1 MHVVL
6 YERDLHEQYEKLSS
20 YEKIEFRRLGNYLLS
35 HTYMVRFTYDS
46 DEETTLPN
54 ADFNM
59 VMRLFEVL
67 QEYFEVTGWR
77 LSKDDDYGIVSLISE
92 YDNNRF
98 RLDRFTTLFLYVCR
112 LIYEENR
119 ENENSY
125 HVVKTDTSS
134 VVEKMKTLGLLKGG
148 KSTQKE
154 RIDAQRTLAH
164 FNIIQKMETSPWSG
178 EGNDILILPSVLTII
193 SNQSINTMKAQLDDL
208 KLSEDSKDENTDK
221 AIVD

>member
-1 MHVVL
+1 MWS
-6 YERDLHEQYEKLSS
+6 EQYEKLST
-20 YEKIEFRRLGNYLLS
+20 YEKTEFRRIGNYLLS

-46 DEETTLPN
+46 SEETTLPN
-54 ADFNM
+54 ADYNM

-134 VVEKMKTLGLLKGG
+134 VVEKMKTLGLLKNG

-164 FNIIQKMETSPWSG
+164 YNIIQKMTSSPWSG
-178 EGNDILILPSVLTII
+178 EGNDILILPSIMYII
-193 SNQSINTMKAQLDDL
+193 SNQSINTMKAQLDEM
-208 KLSEDSKDENTDK
+208 KLSEDNEDENTEEVVAD
-221 AIVD
+221 

>member
-1 MHVVL
+1 MWS
-6 YERDLHEQYEKLSS
+6 EQYEKLSS
-20 YEKIEFRRLGNYLLS
+20 YEKIEFRRLENYLLS

-178 EGNDILILPSVLTII
+178 EGNDILILPSILTII
-193 SNQSINTMKAQLDDL
+193 SNQSINTIKAQLDDM

-221 AIVD
+221 AIAD

>member
-1 MHVVL
+1 M
-6 YERDLHEQYEKLSS
+6 SS

-154 RIDAQRTLAH
+154 RIDTQRTLAH

-221 AIVD
+221 AIAD

>member
-1 MHVVL
+1 MWS
-6 YERDLHEQYEKLSS
+6 EKYEKLST
-20 YEKIEFRRLGNYLLS
+20 YEKTEFRRIGNYLLS

-46 DEETTLPN
+46 GEETTLPN
-54 ADFNM
+54 ADYNM

-134 VVEKMKTLGLLKGG
+134 VVEKMKTLGLLKNG

-164 FNIIQKMETSPWSG
+164 YNIIQKMTSSPWSG
-178 EGNDILILPSVLTII
+178 EGSDILILPSIMYII
-193 SNQSINTMKAQLDDL
+193 SNQSINTMKAQLDEM
-208 KLSEDSKDENTDK
+208 KLSEDNEDENTEEAVAD
-221 AIVD
+221 

>member
-1 MHVVL
+1 MWS
-6 YERDLHEQYEKLSS
+6 EKYEKLST
-20 YEKIEFRRLGNYLLS
+20 YEKTEFRRIGNYLLS

-46 DEETTLPN
+46 GEETTLPN
-54 ADFNM
+54 ADYNM

-67 QEYFEVTGWR
+67 QEYFEVTGWQ

-134 VVEKMKTLGLLKGG
+134 VVEKMKTLGLLKNG

-164 FNIIQKMETSPWSG
+164 YNIIQKMTSSPWSG
-178 EGNDILILPSVLTII
+178 EGNDILILPSIMYII
-193 SNQSINTMKAQLDDL
+193 SNQSINTMKAQLDEM
-208 KLSEDSKDENTDK
+208 KLSEDNEDENTEEAVAD
-221 AIVD
+221 

>member
-1 MHVVL
+1 MMCAMFIILVAFASV
-6 YERDLHEQYEKLSS
+6 KMA
-20 YEKIEFRRLGNYLLS
+20 F
-35 HTYMVRFTYDS
+35 DS
-46 DEETTLPN
+46 VPL
-54 ADFNM
+54 A
-59 VMRLFEVL
+59 LFSRASGLIGTEYT
-67 QEYFEVTGWR
+67 YFEVTGWR

-134 VVEKMKTLGLLKGG
+134 VVEKMKTLGLLKNG

-164 FNIIQKMETSPWSG
+164 YNIIQKMTSSPWSG
-178 EGNDILILPSVLTII
+178 EGNDILILPSIMYII
-193 SNQSINTMKAQLDDL
+193 SNQSINTMKAQLDEM
-208 KLSEDSKDENTDK
+208 KLSEDNEDENTEEVVAD
-221 AIVD
+221 

>member
-154 RIDAQRTLAH
+154 RIDTQRTLAH

-221 AIVD
+221 AIAD

>member
-1 MHVVL
+1 MWS
-6 YERDLHEQYEKLSS
+6 EQYEKLST
-20 YEKIEFRRLGNYLLS
+20 YEKTEFRRIGNYLLS
-35 HTYMVRFTYDS
+35 HTYMD
-46 DEETTLPN
+46 
-54 ADFNM
+54 
-59 VMRLFEVL
+59 
-67 QEYFEVTGWR
+67 FEVTGWR

-134 VVEKMKTLGLLKGG
+134 VVEKMKTLGLLKNG

-164 FNIIQKMETSPWSG
+164 YNIIQKMTSSPWSG
-178 EGNDILILPSVLTII
+178 EGNDILILPSIMYII
-193 SNQSINTMKAQLDDL
+193 SNQSINTMKAQLDEM
-208 KLSEDSKDENTDK
+208 KLSEDNEDENTEEVVAD
-221 AIVD
+221 

>member
-1 MHVVL
+1 MWS
-6 YERDLHEQYEKLSS
+6 EQYEKLST
-20 YEKIEFRRLGNYLLS
+20 YEKTEFRRIGNYLLS

-46 DEETTLPN
+46 GEETTLPN
-54 ADFNM
+54 ADYNM

-77 LSKDDDYGIVSLISE
+77 HSKDDDYGIVSLISE

-134 VVEKMKTLGLLKGG
+134 VVEKMKTLGLLKNG

-164 FNIIQKMETSPWSG
+164 YNIIQKMTSSPWSG
-178 EGNDILILPSVLTII
+178 EGNDILILPSIMYII
-193 SNQSINTMKAQLDDL
+193 SNQSINTMKAQLDEM
-208 KLSEDSKDENTDK
+208 KLSEDNEDENTEEVVAD
-221 AIVD
+221 

>member
-1 MHVVL
+1 MWS
-6 YERDLHEQYEKLSS
+6 EQYEKLSS
-20 YEKIEFRRLGNYLLS
+20 YEKIEFRRLENYLLS

-178 EGNDILILPSVLTII
+178 EGNDILILPSILTII

-221 AIVD
+221 AIAD

>member
-1 MHVVL
+1 MWS
-6 YERDLHEQYEKLSS
+6 EQYEKLSS

-178 EGNDILILPSVLTII
+178 EGNDILILPSILTII

-221 AIVD
+221 AIAD

>member
-1 MHVVL
+1 MWS
-6 YERDLHEQYEKLSS
+6 EQYEKLSS

-193 SNQSINTMKAQLDDL
+193 SNQSINTMKAQLDDM

-221 AIVD
+221 TIAD

>member
-1 MHVVL
+1 MWS
-6 YERDLHEQYEKLSS
+6 EQYEKLST
-20 YEKIEFRRLGNYLLS
+20 YEKTEFRRIGNYLLS

-46 DEETTLPN
+46 GEETTLPN
-54 ADFNM
+54 ADYNM

-134 VVEKMKTLGLLKGG
+134 VVEKMKTLGLLKNG

-164 FNIIQKMETSPWSG
+164 YNIIQKMTSSPWSG
-178 EGNDILILPSVLTII
+178 EGNDILILPSIMYII
-193 SNQSINTMKAQLDDL
+193 SNQSINTMKAQLDEM
-208 KLSEDSKDENTDK
+208 KLLEDNEDENTEEAVAD
-221 AIVD
+221 

>member
-1 MHVVL
+1 M
-6 YERDLHEQYEKLSS
+6 SS

-221 AIVD
+221 AIAD